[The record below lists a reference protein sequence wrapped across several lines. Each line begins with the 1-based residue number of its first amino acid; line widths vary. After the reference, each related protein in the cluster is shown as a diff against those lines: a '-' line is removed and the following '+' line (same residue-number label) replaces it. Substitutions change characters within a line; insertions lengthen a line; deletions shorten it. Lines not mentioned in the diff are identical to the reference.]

1 MYGETSDDANKRIE
15 KLGKIATSVEIKLG
29 VEKGLVEYEKFAGQ
43 AVGGPKAN
51 LFTQMRL
58 LLKRALREN
67 FRSKVKMIV
76 QTVQQ
81 VSLGV
86 IYGGIYSIGLNQ
98 VRVTVNRYHSA
109 LLFYN

>member
-1 MYGETSDDANKRIE
+1 
-15 KLGKIATSVEIKLG
+15 
-29 VEKGLVEYEKFAGQ
+29 
-43 AVGGPKAN
+43 
-51 LFTQMRL
+51 MRL

-98 VRVTVNRYHSA
+98 VRVTVTRYHPA
-109 LLFYN
+109 LLFYS